1 MPAEIHTSQRRPR
14 QKLKPLGEGF
24 STKILSVHAMRH
36 SRGFQPPH
44 LLKQE
49 QLQLAGAS
57 FRDQHFSWTPKS
69 IPPNFPANVIH
80 PMSNPMTIPLPFSP
94 KHLSGRPSASDAA
107 EVTGR
112 TFFVLAYHVAA
123 GRELLDAGHFSKQ
136 ADFGLGAQGDK
147 AAEGTMSRQPI

>member
-1 MPAEIHTSQRRPR
+1 
-14 QKLKPLGEGF
+14 LKPEGRVLHQNMKF
-24 STKILSVHAMRH
+24 SRDAALSRIPA
-36 SRGFQPPH
+36 PH

-80 PMSNPMTIPLPFSP
+80 PMSNPMSIPLPFSP

-123 GRELLDAGHFSKQ
+123 GRELLDAGHFSKE